1 MINFYLHT
9 WIAVRGLI
17 SRRRLKH
24 YSLRRGSV
32 FSNGWPCTFMTLDEN
47 FFLKT
52 TSMTAYTPTRVHF
65 GPGGVCWFFIR
76 FMGVVG
82 GGVEAEGDEHAVF
95 QFRVSKFNSW
105 PNFGPVLYRV
115 QRHCASVVQR
125 PCRGLGGW
133 HLGWNNKELWQPIV
147 KACIP

>member
-24 YSLRRGSV
+24 YSLRRDSV

-76 FMGVVG
+76 FMGAGEGGWKQRGMNTQFSNSVCQNLIADPISAPCCTGCNAIAHRLCSARVVDW
-82 GGVEAEGDEHAVF
+82 EGD
-95 QFRVSKFNSW
+95 
-105 PNFGPVLYRV
+105 
-115 QRHCASVVQR
+115 
-125 PCRGLGGW
+125 
-133 HLGWNNKELWQPIV
+133 I
-147 KACIP
+147 